1 MKKGK
6 VIKIVIGIFFIVLW
20 GYTIFSLSSMNS
32 SSSNGSSTSIISN
45 FIEDTLDV
53 TNNAGITNSH
63 PNESKID
70 KASALL
76 NAPLRKVMHASVYFV
91 LCIFVFTFTNSC
103 FKNKRYFI
111 SLLITM
117 GLCFLFACSDEYHQ
131 TFVNGRTG
139 QFSDVIID
147 TIGAGVGALVYT
159 TYYIAYKC
167 GYKKGLM
174 ESK

>member
-1 MKKGK
+1 MNKWK
-6 VIKIVIGIFFIVLW
+6 VIKIVIGIVFIVIW

-32 SSSNGSSTSIISN
+32 SSSNGSSTNIISS

-70 KASALL
+70 KASRLL

-91 LCIFVFTFTNSC
+91 LSLFIIVFTNNC

-111 SLLITM
+111 SLIITITV
-117 GLCFLFACSDEYHQ
+117 CFLFACSDEYHQ

-167 GYKKGLM
+167 GYKKGLI